1 MIVYTE
7 HLKKSIRKFLK
18 LSENLYDKVAQYNI
32 NVKINWIFMY

>member
-18 LSENLYDKVAQYNI
+18 LSENTQDKVAYDTR
-32 NVKINWIFMY
+32 